1 MDTARKWSRDKKVRP
16 QYLLFG
22 IGGLFR
28 PAFVRIQGVVR
39 SGVCYG
45 NGKPGGETGKYTR
58 RSHMGLWVNGC
69 FLFASSFSF
78 SSHVGSYYT
87 THDTQQTG
95 SGLSVLEST
104 SQRMKLYSLL
114 TTSLAA
120 YNLTSSTAFDT
131 CAWHSP
137 MSHDCE
143 SASPCHVGIP
153 RSHQISFF

>member
-1 MDTARKWSRDKKVRP
+1 MDLALLPTFFPFCFDFGTWDMDTARKWSRDKKVRP

-28 PAFVRIQGVVR
+28 PAFAQIQGVVR

-95 SGLSVLEST
+95 SGFSLLEST

-120 YNLTSSTAFDT
+120 
-131 CAWHSP
+131 
-137 MSHDCE
+137 
-143 SASPCHVGIP
+143 
-153 RSHQISFF
+153 